1 VLASFHSFLFG
12 SRYRYAPISP
22 LYVFGRLQDIG
33 LQKAVI
39 EQKNPRLAAN
49 IKSAGRMTPLLLLAL
64 IQCAST
70 FAANY
75 AADNTA
81 LARLSEDHA
90 GINDGRGRFRE
101 IFCTVLEKRGNDLPD
116 YRSCEEA
123 LSNIGEEPPMPG
135 IPVNLGHS
143 KQNFL
148 IGLVPGLAWQCVRK
162 WLDEDNSAPLHVAQF
177 GFDTRLFEVG
187 GLTSPVNNARQIR
200 DYITA
205 LPPEDNQRPII
216 LVGHSKGT
224 VDILQALVSY
234 PEVRSRVVAVVS
246 LAGAVG
252 GSPLAKDT
260 KQSTANLLAHVPGSG
275 CETGDEGAMAS
286 LHTETRK
293 NWLKN
298 NPLPKSIRYFSVI
311 TIPDREHVS
320 IGLRH
325 EYKILGKIDARND
338 GQLLF
343 YDQFIPGATLLAF
356 ANADHWAMSIPVARQ
371 LAISQATLANKTDY
385 PREALFESILRFVEE
400 DLAGLSI
407 LKGRHVE

>member
-1 VLASFHSFLFG
+1 MTV
-12 SRYRYAPISP
+12 
-22 LYVFGRLQDIG
+22 
-33 LQKAVI
+33 
-39 EQKNPRLAAN
+39 N
-49 IKSAGRMTPLLLLAL
+49 IKLAGRIIPLLLVALTQCAGTIPVPYGADNKALAL
-64 IQCAST
+64 
-70 FAANY
+70 
-75 AADNTA
+75 
-81 LARLSEDHA
+81 LSEDHA
-90 GINDGRGRFRE
+90 DINDGRGRFRE

-116 YRSCEEA
+116 YRPCEEA
-123 LSNIGEEPPMPG
+123 LTKIGEEPPAPG

-162 WLDEDNSAPLHVAQF
+162 WLNEDNSAPLHVAQF

-187 GLTSPVNNARQIR
+187 GLTSPANNARQIR
-200 DYITA
+200 DHITA
-205 LPPEDNQRPII
+205 LSPQDNQRPLI
-216 LVGHSKGT
+216 LIGHSKGT

-252 GSPLAKDT
+252 GSPLAEDT
-260 KQSTANLLAHVPGSG
+260 KQSTANMLAHVPRSG

-286 LHTETRK
+286 LYTETRK

-298 NPLPKSIRYFSVI
+298 NPLPKHIRYFSVI
-311 TIPDREHVS
+311 TIPDRKHVS

-325 EYKILGKIDARND
+325 EYKILGEIDARND

-371 LAISQATLANKTDY
+371 LAISRATLANKTDY

-400 DLAGLSI
+400 DLAGQSI
-407 LKGRHVE
+407 LKDRHVE